1 MYTHTYTYL
10 HTSKYRHTITVSHM
24 CVILYII
31 MVTIGSTGPSFSALI
46 KPTWIWLLR
55 FVRPTKPKF
64 TLHRYLVGA
73 SIGQNIYI
81 IYINYIYTLCNI
93 YLLYVCICIHI
104 YFQSGFQ
111 FTFFFHLFVHLIF
124 NPCFNSSRYPSRKV
138 IQLQRFFNYSYKD
151 FFIKITKIHFKS
163 QIFKNK
169 C

>member
-73 SIGQNIYI
+73 SIGYNIYI

-104 YFQSGFQ
+104 YIFRVVFSSH
-111 FTFFFHLFVHLIF
+111 FFFIYLFTL
-124 NPCFNSSRYPSRKV
+124 
-138 IQLQRFFNYSYKD
+138 YSTLVLTAQDTHPEK
-151 FFIKITKIHFKS
+151 
-163 QIFKNK
+163 
-169 C
+169 